1 MKNFYVQLRR
11 KSKDMSD
18 IRCESHDLS
27 LERFVIDENECLQ
40 LVNCHECKSNLH
52 QIWTHTRT
60 EKVRLRFSR
69 ASKISRL
76 AGVLVSLWLF
86 SYALPDIY
94 TVVWGS

>member
-1 MKNFYVQLRR
+1 
-11 KSKDMSD
+11 MSD
-18 IRCESHDLS
+18 FRCESHDLS
-27 LERFVIDENECLQ
+27 LERVVIDNNECLQ
-40 LVNCHECKSNLH
+40 LVNCHKCKSKLH

-60 EKVRLRFSR
+60 EKVRLWHSR

-86 SYALPDIY
+86 SYAPPDIY